1 MKKNP
6 QFSPTAKLPMFQINM
21 EQNILTQYFTL
32 IRLKYISVQGQK
44 KKLPNLWFKSK
55 KDENF

>member
-1 MKKNP
+1 MGKERINFNSVFYFDQIKVH
-6 QFSPTAKLPMFQINM
+6 FSSKA
-21 EQNILTQYFTL
+21 
-32 IRLKYISVQGQK
+32 

>member
-1 MKKNP
+1 MKRNP

-44 KKLPNLWFKSK
+44 KITKFVV
-55 KDENF
+55 

>member
-1 MKKNP
+1 
-6 QFSPTAKLPMFQINM
+6 MFQINM